1 VEELKMIK
9 ENTTRN
15 NVKLVNSRTGEMNC
29 LICGYAWLTNK
40 VLHGRFKKGS
50 WKCPKGCNE

>member
-1 VEELKMIK
+1 MIK